1 MSIWQPDAWDLRG
14 MDDARVLSE
23 GNPGWWVTYG
33 PATRE
38 LWAFGAPDGKP
49 ISARSAPELLVR
61 MRAAR

>member
-1 MSIWQPDAWDLRG
+1 